1 MTWSYVAKANGS
13 STATSFTPSS
23 WPTGVA
29 EGDLVVFCQMFAP
42 DTAPG
47 EPTTTT
53 TGWVKQNSLGGAARF
68 MWTRYSAA
76 QSLPTLS
83 NPTSATVTYYLLAF
97 RASSQ
102 VQVGKNFGVDSVG
115 VSAPVATA
123 YTTVTPDTLIVLFGS
138 VPGDTGASWTQE
150 GSFTVVANINGT
162 GTGNANAPNIFIGYR
177 IVSSPTAIAAMRCY
191 LTVNRYYLLVVAE
204 KEFNDLFHF

>member
-1 MTWSYVAKANGS
+1 MTWSYIAKANGS
-13 STATSFTPSS
+13 STATSFTPAS

-42 DTAPG
+42 DSIPG

-53 TGWVKQNSLGGAARF
+53 TGWIKQNSYGGAARF

-83 NPTSATVTYYLLAF
+83 NSTSATVTYYLLAF
-97 RASSQ
+97 RATAQ

-115 VSAPVATA
+115 GSAPVATA
-123 YTTVTPDTLIVLFGS
+123 YTTATPETLIVLFGS
-138 VPGDTGASWTQE
+138 IPGDQGVNWAQE
-150 GSFTVVANINGT
+150 GSFTSVVNIT
-162 GTGNANAPNIFIGYR
+162 GAGSGDANAPNIFIGYR
-177 IVSSPTAIAAMRCY
+177 FVSSPTAIAAMRAY
-191 LTVNRYYLLVVAE
+191 LTVNRYYLLVAAE

>member
-1 MTWSYVAKANGS
+1 MTWSYISQANGS
-13 STATSFTPSS
+13 STATSFTPAA
-23 WPTGVA
+23 WPSGVV
-29 EGDLVVFCQMFAP
+29 EGDLVVFCHMFAP

-83 NPTSATVTYYLLAF
+83 NSTSATVTYYLLAF
-97 RASSQ
+97 RATTQ
-102 VQVGKNFGVDSVG
+102 VQVGRNFGVDSVG
-115 VSAPVATA
+115 ASPPVATA
-123 YTTVTPDTLIVLFGS
+123 YTTVTPETLLVLFGS
-138 VPGDTGASWTQE
+138 VPGDTGASWSQE
-150 GSFTVVANINGT
+150 GSFTSVVNITGT
-162 GTGNANAPNIFIGYR
+162 GTGDANAANIFIGYR
-177 IVSSPTAIAAMRCY
+177 AVSSPTAIAALRCY
-191 LTVNRYYLLVVAE
+191 LTINRYYLLVVAE